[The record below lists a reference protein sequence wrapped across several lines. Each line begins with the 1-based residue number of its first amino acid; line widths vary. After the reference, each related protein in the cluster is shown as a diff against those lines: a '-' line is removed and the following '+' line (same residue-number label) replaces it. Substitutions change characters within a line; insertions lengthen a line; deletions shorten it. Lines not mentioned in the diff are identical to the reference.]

1 MSYSVSLNVKL
12 DSNNML
18 SCKEIINLLLKTG
31 WNIQKNSKI
40 TFLPLND
47 DDMFDWTTSETTLSD
62 FIKLVDE
69 KEYLKEIVGVELYWK
84 DTDIGGHLLMFNNCD
99 FSFELNINTKYI
111 GEKVKIPD
119 LNWYAERLIPYLS
132 QEYHIIEYKFEVTY

>member
-18 SCKEIINLLLKTG
+18 CCKEIINLLLKTG
-31 WNIQKNSKI
+31 WNIQKNSNI

-47 DDMFDWTTSETTLSD
+47 DDMFEWTTSETTLYD

-69 KEYLKEIVGVELYWK
+69 KEYLDEIVGVELYWE
-84 DTDIGGHLLMFNNCD
+84 DTDIGGHLLMFNNSD
-99 FSFELNINTKYI
+99 FSFDLNINTKYI

-119 LNWYAERLIPYLS
+119 FNWYAERIIPYLS
-132 QEYHIIEYKFEVTY
+132 QESHIIEYKFEFTF